1 MVDIRAAMA
10 QGWVPET
17 ELGQPWPFHRTFP
30 FKTRESEP
38 IPRARRA
45 VGDLLSDKG
54 SYMICEK
61 NVAKEREVGM
71 GEEESAQEKTAFTS

>member
-17 ELGQPWPFHRTFP
+17 KLGQPWPFHRTCP

-45 VGDLLSDKG
+45 VGHLLSNKG
-54 SYMICEK
+54 RHMVCEK
-61 NVAKEREVGM
+61 SAAKEREERM
-71 GEEESAQEKTAFTS
+71 AEEEGAQEKPAFTS